1 MGLLEDKIKQDLM
14 QTIFTANLKTFETID
29 SKFKL
34 SEEEKFKVLDMV
46 SKFNQELNT
55 LLKNAKLS

>member
-14 QTIFTANLKTFETID
+14 QTIFTSNLKTFETID

-34 SEEEKFKVLDMV
+34 NDEDKSKVLDLV
-46 SKFNQELNT
+46 SKFNEELNK